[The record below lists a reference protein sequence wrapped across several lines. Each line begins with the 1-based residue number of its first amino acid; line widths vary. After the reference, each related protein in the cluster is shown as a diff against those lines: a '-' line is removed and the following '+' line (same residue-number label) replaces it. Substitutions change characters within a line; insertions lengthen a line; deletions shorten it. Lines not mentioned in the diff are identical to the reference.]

1 VGDFHKFLDDLLK
14 LSKAKVLHLKPART
28 KLFEK
33 LVRLKFNME
42 DCQIA
47 TLEMQNSGTT
57 NECKLQQLVQGIAL
71 LKGKVCV
78 KFLVV

>member
-1 VGDFHKFLDDLLK
+1 
-14 LSKAKVLHLKPART
+14 
-28 KLFEK
+28 
-33 LVRLKFNME
+33 ME